1 MPRTRVRKSVLLPII
16 GVSAV
21 ALVAGALV
29 VSEPADADAN
39 MTAFGVTADELD
51 RLQREKKVAAT
62 EAYNIWKAEQDRIAA
77 EAEAA
82 RVAAEAEAA
91 RVAAEAEAA
100 RVAAEAAAKAQA
112 EADAKAAA
120 DRAAAARKSSRS
132 SARAAGPV
140 ASGSPR
146 EIGLQMVLA
155 RGWSEGQFGCL
166 DSLYQ
171 RESGWNPNAHNSSS
185 GAHGIP
191 QALPGS
197 KMASHG
203 SDWATNPAT
212 QIAWGLDYI
221 AGRYGDPCGAWSHW
235 QAKHWY

>member
-1 MPRTRVRKSVLLPII
+1 MPRTRVRKSVLLPVVGAAAI
-16 GVSAV
+16 

-29 VSEPADADAN
+29 ATQPADADAN
-39 MTAFGVTADELD
+39 MTAFGVTADELE
-51 RLQREKKVAAT
+51 RLQREKQVAAT
-62 EAYNIWKAEQDRIAA
+62 ASYTAWKAEQDRIAA
-77 EAEAA
+77 EAAA
-82 RVAAEAEAA
+82 AAEAA

-120 DRAAAARKSSRS
+120 ARAAAGQKSSRS
-132 SARAAGPV
+132 SARTAPVAGPV

-155 RGWSEGQFGCL
+155 RGWSEAQFACL
-166 DSLYQ
+166 DQLYMK
-171 RESGWNPNAHNSSS
+171 ESGWNPNAHNSSS

-203 SDWATNPAT
+203 SDWQTNPAT

-221 AGRYGDPCGAWSHW
+221 AGRYGDPCSAWSFF
-235 QAKHWY
+235 QAKNWY

>member
-1 MPRTRVRKSVLLPII
+1 MPRTRVRKSVLLPVV
-16 GVSAV
+16 GASAV

-29 VSEPADADAN
+29 ATQPADADAN
-39 MTAFGVTADELD
+39 MTAFGVTAQELN
-51 RLQREKKVAAT
+51 RLQQEKKAEAT
-62 EAYNIWKAEQDRIAA
+62 EAYAVWKAEQDRIAA
-77 EAEAA
+77 EAAA
-82 RVAAEAEAA
+82 AAEAA

-112 EADAKAAA
+112 EADAK
-120 DRAAAARKSSRS
+120 RAAASQKSSRA
-132 SARAAGPV
+132 SARTAPPAAAGPV

-155 RGWSEGQFGCL
+155 RGWSEAQFACL
-166 DSLYQ
+166 DKLYMK
-171 RESGWNPNAHNSSS
+171 ESGWNPNAHNRSS

-203 SDWATNPAT
+203 SDWQTNPAT

-221 AGRYGDPCGAWSHW
+221 AGRYGDPCGAWSHS
-235 QAKHWY
+235 QAKNWY

>member
-1 MPRTRVRKSVLLPII
+1 
-16 GVSAV
+16 
-21 ALVAGALV
+21 LVAGALV
-29 VSEPADADAN
+29 ASQPADADAN

-51 RLQREKKVAAT
+51 RLQQEKKAEAT
-62 EAYNIWKAEQDRIAA
+62 AAYNVWKAEQDRIAA
-77 EAEAA
+77 EAAA
-82 RVAAEAEAA
+82 AAEAA

-112 EADAKAAA
+112 EAEAKAAA
-120 DRAAAARKSSRS
+120 ERAAAAKKSSRS
-132 SARAAGPV
+132 SARTAPAAPAAAPV

-155 RGWSEGQFGCL
+155 RGWSEAQFACL
-166 DSLYQ
+166 DKLYMK
-171 RESGWNPNAHNSSS
+171 ESGWNPNAHNRSS

-203 SDWATNPAT
+203 SDWQTNPAT

-221 AGRYGDPCGAWSHW
+221 AGRYGDPCGAWSHS
-235 QAKHWY
+235 QAKNWY